1 MNSGDLII
9 RPIDIDLNLLRILLV
24 LLETRSV
31 TGAARKLAISQP
43 AASRSLAQLRTAF
56 QDPLLIRTNRGMELT
71 RRGEELIEPLRDWL
85 ATTTSLFTL
94 KDFAPR
100 TLERTFRISSTDF
113 GVFSTLST
121 LLRTFG
127 EQAPN
132 ASIEIVPFD
141 DTMIGRLGSGELDLV
156 VTGRK
161 PDFSAT
167 YGCHLFR
174 ESCSCLMRAGHPAWS
189 DDGKALSLERFLEWP
204 HISVVV
210 GESGVDHISLFL
222 AERDLQRNVMATLP
236 YFQAVPHLVQ
246 DSDAIATLPNSLVRT
261 FSADPRFVSMPAPT
275 EIAEFDYWVL
285 WHERSR
291 RDPATLWVIDLL
303 VAACAEMAD

>member
-1 MNSGDLII
+1 M
-9 RPIDIDLNLLRILLV
+9 
-24 LLETRSV
+24 
-31 TGAARKLAISQP
+31 TGAARKLSISQP

-85 ATTTSLFTL
+85 ATTTSLFTV
-94 KDFAPR
+94 KDFDPG
-100 TLERTFRISSTDF
+100 TLDRTFRIASTDF
-113 GVFSTLST
+113 GVFAALPP
-121 LLRTFG
+121 LLGTFH

-132 ASIEIVPFD
+132 AAIEIIPYD
-141 DTMIGRLGSGELDLV
+141 DGIIARLGSGDLDLV

-174 ESCSCLMRAGHPAWS
+174 ECCSCMMRAGHPAWNG
-189 DDGKALSLERFLEWP
+189 DGRPLSLERYLDWP
-204 HISVVV
+204 HIRVIVAEA
-210 GESGVDHISLFL
+210 GLDHISLFL
-222 AERDLQRNVMATLP
+222 DERGLQRKVVATLP
-236 YFQAVPHLVQ
+236 YYQAVPRLVPA
-246 DSDAIATLPNSLVRT
+246 SDAIATLPSRLARP
-261 FSADPRFVSMPAPT
+261 FADDPRFAIMPAPP
-275 EIAEFDYWVL
+275 EIAAFDYWVL

-303 VAACAEMAD
+303 VAACSDRAG